1 MSEYKKGLLKGTL
14 ILTAAGLISRIAG
27 FFYKIFLSRAI
38 GAEQIGIY
46 QLAMPLY
53 LLAFSVC
60 VTGIQSALS
69 RLIAARFARQQPKK
83 AFDTF
88 FIGLFLSL
96 SCLWGPLFSCT
107 ASRNL

>member
-53 LLAFSVC
+53 LLAFS
-60 VTGIQSALS
+60 
-69 RLIAARFARQQPKK
+69 RLCHRHSVRSVPAHCRPVRQAAAEKGF
-83 AFDTF
+83 
-88 FIGLFLSL
+88 
-96 SCLWGPLFSCT
+96 
-107 ASRNL
+107 

>member
-27 FFYKIFLSRAI
+27 FFYKIFLSPRHRCGTDRNLSA
-38 GAEQIGIY
+38 
-46 QLAMPLY
+46 AMPLY

-69 RLIAARFARQQPKK
+69 RLIAAPVRQAAAEKG
-83 AFDTF
+83 F
-88 FIGLFLSL
+88 
-96 SCLWGPLFSCT
+96 
-107 ASRNL
+107 

>member
-69 RLIAARFARQQPKK
+69 GSLPPGSPDSSRKRLLIPFSPDCSCP
-83 AFDTF
+83 F
-88 FIGLFLSL
+88 
-96 SCLWGPLFSCT
+96 SCLLGPLFSCT